1 MGIKRGDIVWANL
14 EGAIGSEQG
23 EERPCVIIQNDIG
36 NKYSPTTIVVPLT
49 SQLKKINQPTHVI
62 VEKINAIGLDKDS
75 MAECEQLRTI
85 DKRRIVQRAGKILS
99 EEILENIFNACV
111 LGLSKL
117 TIGGGC

>member
-23 EERPCVIIQNDIG
+23 EERPCVIMQNDIG

-85 DKRRIVQRAGKILS
+85 DKRRIIEKAGKILS

-111 LGLSKL
+111 LSLAKL